1 MRPVRFIIAAALLA
15 GVAPAAEAA
24 PTPAAYVRIG
34 QLGYEAGRPARA
46 YLVTTASDAGAAWTV
61 RDAFGQTAFTG
72 VAPAPPGKWGPYF
85 VTPLDF
91 TLTRAGTYSLAVS
104 GPLSAASA
112 SFLVAKPDALYS
124 PALGRALSF
133 YQTERDG
140 PDYIPG
146 ALRAAPGHL
155 NDASLPVYATPAV
168 DPNDFILGALAP
180 TGETINAAGG
190 WWDAGDYM
198 KYVETTSYTVGAL
211 LTGLRDFPLQ
221 LGPKGP
227 ADFTGEARFGLTWL
241 ARMWNDKTRTL
252 YYQVGN
258 SQPFLD
264 DPTTLNDY
272 SIWRLPQVDDLY
284 GGGAPADRY
293 ITHRPVFAAGAAGAP
308 ISPNLAGRLAADFAL
323 CFIDYR
329 KTDPAFARTCLTWAE
344 HIYDQADPTPPD
356 QLLTIVPFDGYPE
369 VEWRDDMEWGATE
382 LYLALALGGR
392 AVPAGLPH
400 ASPAF
405 YLAQAAS
412 WAHAY
417 ITGPNDGGDT
427 LNLYDVSGLAHFDLY
442 RAIDLA
448 GRPSGLA
455 VSQGDLKADLLG
467 QLSIGTGRAA
477 ADPFGYGGDWT
488 NSDSAAYGIGLSVM
502 AEEARNLGDA
512 SADWDAQSRRWMAGV
527 LGANIWGVSFI
538 VGDGAIF
545 PACLQHQVAN
555 LAGSL
560 NGAGLVLNGAVVEGP
575 ISPSGVASGYVDGML
590 ACPVNGVDLYRK
602 FTARNS
608 RFEDNMQNYANT
620 EPAIDLTA
628 LTPLMFAW
636 RIAGQPKDLAGD

>member
-1 MRPVRFIIAAALLA
+1 MRFLSFVALVTALS
-15 GVAPAAEAA
+15 APAAHAA
-24 PTPAAYVRIG
+24 PTPSAAYIRMG
-34 QLGYEAGRPARA
+34 QLGYETGRLARA
-46 YLVTTASDAGAAWTV
+46 YLVTTATDAGAAYTV
-61 RDAFGQTAFTG
+61 SAALGHRVFTG
-72 VAPAPPGKWGPYF
+72 VAGSPPGKWGPYF

-91 TLTRAGTYSLAVS
+91 TLTRAGSYSLAVS

-112 SFLVAKPDALYS
+112 SFLVAKPDALYT
-124 PALGRALSF
+124 PALGRALGF

-140 PDYIPG
+140 PDYVPS
-146 ALRAAPGHL
+146 ALRPAPAHL
-155 NDASLPVYATPAV
+155 NDASLAVYATPQV
-168 DPNDFILGALAP
+168 DPDDFILGALAP
-180 TGETINAAGG
+180 TGETIDADGG

-241 ARMWNDKTRTL
+241 ARMWNDRTRTL

-272 SIWRLPQVDDLY
+272 SIWRLPQVDDAY

-293 ITHRPVFAAGAAGAP
+293 ISRRPVFAAGPAGAP

-329 KTDPAFARTCLTWAE
+329 KTDPAFARQCLIWAE
-344 HIYDQADPTPPD
+344 HIYDQADLNPPA
-356 QLLTIVPFDGYPE
+356 QLLTILPFDGYPE
-369 VEWRDDMEWGATE
+369 LEWRDDMEWGATE
-382 LYLALALGGR
+382 LHLALALGGR

-405 YLAQAAS
+405 YLAQAAT

-417 ITGPNDGGDT
+417 MTGPNDGGDT

-455 VSQGDLKADLLG
+455 VSQADLKTDLLG

-488 NSDSAAYGIGLSVM
+488 NSDSAAYGVGLSVM
-502 AEEARNLGDA
+502 ADEVRYIGDA
-512 SADWDAQSRRWMAGV
+512 STDWDFHARNWMSGV
-527 LGANIWGVSFI
+527 LGANVWGLSFI
-538 VGDGAIF
+538 VGDGMTF
-545 PACLQHQVAN
+545 PDCLQHQVAN
-555 LAGSL
+555 ISGSL
-560 NGAGLVLNGAVVEGP
+560 TGAGLVLNGAVVEGP
-575 ISPSGVASGYVDGML
+575 ISPSGVASGFVDGMR
-590 ACPVNGVDLYRK
+590 ACPVNGVDVYRK
-602 FTARNS
+602 FTARNA

-628 LTPLMFAW
+628 LTPIVFAW
-636 RIAGQPKDLAGD
+636 RIAGKPKDLAGD